1 MTVFSTRYFYSR
13 PRVGAT
19 CPYRT
24 WPVTI
29 AISTCAPAWGA
40 TYPFPQFGHCA
51 ANFYSRPRVGGD
63 NVSMGATSEERI
75 STHAPAWGGDP
86 EFDSIVVELREFL
99 LTPPY
104 GGRHHFVIKGC
115 VGVGIST
122 HAPE

>member
-1 MTVFSTRYFYSR
+1 MGGDALFGYDGVFYTLFLLTP
-13 PRVGAT
+13 PRGGDVPVSHVA
-19 CPYRT
+19 
-24 WPVTI
+24 VTI

-63 NVSMGATSEERI
+63 
-75 STHAPAWGGDP
+75 P

-104 GGRHHFVIKGC
+104 GGDTIL
-115 VGVGIST
+115 
-122 HAPE
+122 

>member
-1 MTVFSTRYFYSR
+1 MVEY
-13 PRVGAT
+13 
-19 CPYRT
+19 
-24 WPVTI
+24 I
-29 AISTCAPAWGA
+29 HISTHAPAWGA
-40 TYPFPQFGHCA
+40 TSSAWERRQFGHCA
-51 ANFYSRPRVGGD
+51 ANFYSRPRV
-63 NVSMGATSEERI
+63 
-75 STHAPAWGGDP
+75 GGDP

>member
-1 MTVFSTRYFYSR
+1 MVEY
-13 PRVGAT
+13 
-19 CPYRT
+19 
-24 WPVTI
+24 I
-29 AISTCAPAWGA
+29 
-40 TYPFPQFGHCA
+40 H
-51 ANFYSRPRVGGD
+51 
-63 NVSMGATSEERI
+63 I
-75 STHAPAWGGDP
+75 STHAPAWGATSSAWERRQRKEFYSRPRVGGDP